1 MRAVLRGQTTTRARP
16 AAWLAYA
23 GACWALL
30 ALRAPGVAHAYE
42 DQVTLGLG
50 AGYANAVSDSLPQH
64 GALFDVSSSVGLSNV
79 WTIRGRLS
87 YAYHPDDVPM
97 HVGIVGAEL
106 LYMIDV
112 TEVVPYFGLGM
123 DGIGHVRSHGD
134 PTVDAASHVV
144 LGFDYLASRTIALE
158 LDGRALALWTALD
171 HDPLYITVTASVIWI
186 FNQ

>member
-1 MRAVLRGQTTTRARP
+1 MRAVLRGQTTRRAGS
-16 AAWLAYA
+16 AVWLAYA
-23 GACWALL
+23 TACWALL

-50 AGYANAVSDSLPQH
+50 AGYTNAVSDSLPQH

-79 WTIRGRLS
+79 WTIRGRVS

-112 TEVVPYFGLGM
+112 TEVVPYFGIGM
-123 DGIGHVRSHGD
+123 DGIGHALKHGAL
-134 PTVDAASHVV
+134 TVDAASHVV
-144 LGFDYLASRTIALE
+144 LGIDYLVSRRVALE

-171 HDPLYITVTASVIWI
+171 HDPLYIAATASVIWI
-186 FNQ
+186 FDR